1 MGSRRRLSL
10 RCVAFVFGAYISIV
24 VVFSVHLLSF
34 TDTHRDHVHRFM
46 YESEI
51 TKSKVKNVDDDIQN
65 PHEKVTVSIKEAA
78 IFNRPKSDEKEKPKV
93 QEDGTVKKFRK
104 NSQNIFVDGR
114 NGPEKPKV
122 PEDGTVEKFRKKS
135 QNMFVNGRNGPD
147 DVETEAVVIA
157 PTWAEYRRLSNAITG
172 NVLIDEYGGNDD
184 ALPGE
189 GGRGVNFTG
198 EDEIKANEIL
208 KVHRLNGYASDV
220 IPLNR
225 KVPDSRIDG

>member
-1 MGSRRRLSL
+1 M
-10 RCVAFVFGAYISIV
+10 
-24 VVFSVHLLSF
+24 
-34 TDTHRDHVHRFM
+34 
-46 YESEI
+46 
-51 TKSKVKNVDDDIQN
+51 
-65 PHEKVTVSIKEAA
+65 SIKEAA
-78 IFNRPKSDEKEKPKV
+78 KFNRPKSDEKEKPKAP
-93 QEDGTVKKFRK
+93 EDGTVHTFRK
-104 NSQNIFVDGR
+104 NSQNMFVDGR
-114 NGPEKPKV
+114 NGPENPKV

-135 QNMFVNGRNGPD
+135 QNMFVDGPNGPED
-147 DVETEAVVIA
+147 GETEAKVIA

-225 KVPDSRIDG
+225 KVPDSRING